1 MPDFREI
8 PNLER
13 LNFEGCVKLVQMDPS
28 IGVLRKLVFLNLKGC
43 KNLVSIPRNLFGLSS
58 LEILILYGC
67 PKVFR
72 NPMDLSISE
81 NASHSQSTTSSILK
95 WTSFRFRSLYPD
107 AHKDLASCLL
117 PPLLSLCNLLELDIS
132 FCGLRQIPDAIGGLH
147 WLERLDLGGNN
158 FVTLPS
164 LSELP
169 RLVYLDLEH
178 CKLLESLPQL
188 PFPTAKHDLHKYNKY
203 KYWKRVGLV
212 IINCPKLGERE
223 RCSSMAFSWMMQFIR
238 ARQQSSTAFFD
249 VINIVIPESEIP
261 SWFNNQSVSGSIPME
276 PSPFMNDNEDNIIG
290 IACFAVFSV
299 APIDPTATM
308 NANSYDIE
316 LSFYNKSNHH
326 AWCELSQ

>member
-8 PNLER
+8 PNLKQ

-28 IGVLRKLVFLNLKGC
+28 IGVLRKLFFLNLKDC
-43 KNLVSIPRNLFGLSS
+43 KNLVSIPSNLFGLST

-72 NPMDLSISE
+72 NPRNLSISE

-95 WTSFRFRSLYPD
+95 WTTFLFDSLYPD
-107 AHKDLASCLL
+107 AQNYLSSCLL
-117 PPLLSLCNLLELDIS
+117 PPFLSLCNLLVLDIS
-132 FCGLRQIPDAIGGLH
+132 FCGLRQIPDAIGYLH
-147 WLERLDLGGNN
+147 WLERLDLGRNN

-169 RLVYLDLEH
+169 RFLYLDLEH

-188 PFPTAKHDLHKYNKY
+188 PFPTAKHDLHKYSKY
-203 KYWKRVGLV
+203 KYWKRIGLV
-212 IINCPKLGERE
+212 IFNCPKLGERE
-223 RCSSMAFSWMMQFIR
+223 RCSSVAFSWMIQCIQ

-261 SWFNNQSVSGSIPME
+261 SWFNNQSVSGSIP
-276 PSPFMNDNEDNIIG
+276 
-290 IACFAVFSV
+290 
-299 APIDPTATM
+299 
-308 NANSYDIE
+308 IE
-316 LSFYNKSNHH
+316 LSPF
-326 AWCELSQ
+326 A